1 MELHQ
6 KHSDKI
12 NMRISKI
19 RLLLAAVLLTCISLP
34 PAFAYRTLY
43 AEQFYR
49 LYHVQFYQYPERI
62 AENIYFLEQALR
74 ADFCN
79 PLYALADIENEK
91 EWERYRY
98 LFTMHVNLKLTE
110 LYLRWGSKYNK
121 EKAYFY
127 NAPWKEENLASLEK
141 AEQLFEYSKV
151 YWSEAVQWSVKAW
164 PLPQHLEQIQVWEDE
179 NYRIETG
186 DLDYGMIIAEHL
198 ERLQKVK
205 EDFLKMD
212 TDTY

>member
-1 MELHQ
+1 MLRNVNTLISPHFL
-6 KHSDKI
+6 SDHH
-12 NMRISKI
+12 NSSG
-19 RLLLAAVLLTCISLP
+19 CI
-34 PAFAYRTLY
+34 
-43 AEQFYR
+43 
-49 LYHVQFYQYPERI
+49 
-62 AENIYFLEQALR
+62 
-74 ADFCN
+74 
-79 PLYALADIENEK
+79 
-91 EWERYRY
+91 
-98 LFTMHVNLKLTE
+98 
-110 LYLRWGSKYNK
+110 
-121 EKAYFY
+121 
-127 NAPWKEENLASLEK
+127 
-141 AEQLFEYSKV
+141 EQLFEYSKV

>member
-1 MELHQ
+1 MELHP
-6 KHSDKI
+6 KCSDKVT
-12 NMRISKI
+12 MRLSKI
-19 RLLLAAVLLTCISLP
+19 RVLLVFVLLTCTALSS
-34 PAFAYRTLY
+34 AFAYRILY

-49 LYHVQFYQYPERI
+49 LYHVQFYQYPDRI

-79 PLYALADIENEK
+79 PLYALAEIENEK

-141 AEQLFEYSKV
+141 AEQLFEYSRN
-151 YWSEAVQWSVKAW
+151 YWSEAVKWSVKAW
-164 PLPQHLEQIQVWEDE
+164 PLPYHLERVQVWEDE

-186 DLDYGMIIAEHL
+186 DLDYGVIITEHIG
-198 ERLQKVK
+198 RLQKVK
-205 EDFLKMD
+205 EDFQKMD
-212 TDTY
+212 ENTY